1 MISRGTL
8 QLHDFVFC
16 FVFDFFLH
24 FSSSVE
30 NPNSLFSLRT
40 WTSDKNNRTSIKSKF
55 FNCPLPYNKVVYS
68 QSMNI
73 ITKKWYLTI
82 YTYTYTSQ
90 SFFNSVFISIAELVG
105 KDLPIAEMF
114 DSVKLVLIVV
124 VHTVLF
130 QKKGGCPT
138 DSVLIAYENWGGNC
152 CPLKQKMTRFNKSW
166 CF

>member
-1 MISRGTL
+1 
-8 QLHDFVFC
+8 
-16 FVFDFFLH
+16 
-24 FSSSVE
+24 
-30 NPNSLFSLRT
+30 
-40 WTSDKNNRTSIKSKF
+40 
-55 FNCPLPYNKVVYS
+55 
-68 QSMNI
+68 MNI

-130 QKKGGCPT
+130 QKKGGGVQQIVSLLHMKT
-138 DSVLIAYENWGGNC
+138 EEEIVAH
-152 CPLKQKMTRFNKSW
+152 
-166 CF
+166 